1 MNDRSAAR
9 SGDRPVS
16 AAVRR
21 ALKPASVTLLALSSF
36 VAMSAMAQETAEQV
50 AQAGPSPAPQTE
62 TGAVPSN
69 TSGDTLE
76 AITVTGSRIA
86 RADGYEAPTPVSVLG
101 AEELNKMATVTI
113 ADSVNRL
120 PAFTNSQT
128 PRNRS
133 SNISSGTAGTN
144 ILNLRGLGANR
155 TLVLQDGKRLV
166 GSTIATGSLSGAVDV
181 NMIPS
186 GLVQRV
192 DVVTGGASAVYGSDA
207 LAGVVNF
214 VLDKEFTGVKGNVDY
229 GATTAG
235 DGENYK
241 LTFTA
246 GTKLADD
253 RLHLLF
259 SGEYADD
266 KGIIGNDRSWADDSF
281 QLMSNPLAGRAGVP
295 LTPSQ
300 VGQPTLLTVH
310 NAGVANGTYGGL
322 TIGCRNITPYVD
334 LVTGQPGNRLTTS
347 PGACALRGTQFGTG
361 GAVLPFQFGTLV
373 SAPTMTGGDWEAS
386 RIDRATTIALPLQRK
401 TLFGRASFDITDNVT
416 TFVDLQYGSTWSH
429 NAQVVP
435 ILNNGGSVFVYQ
447 DNAFLDPLVRNV
459 MVANNIDAIDVGTF
473 NGDMHYLQ
481 GINEREMKRGVFG
494 FEGNFEL
501 GGKEWN
507 WDASYVH
514 GEQNIVS
521 KTPTNRV
528 NARYLAAI
536 NAIRDPATGNIVCGP
551 RDQFLNITVDPN
563 CRPYNPM
570 GVGVNTQQAIDYI
583 TDTGW
588 SDITLKQQVIAASM
602 SGEPFE
608 NWAGPVSLAF
618 GAEHRKESSEGSV
631 SDLDQASAF
640 FAGNYKATTGEYTVN
655 EGFVETVFPLLDG
668 VPGAETLDFNGAVRF
683 TDYSESGS
691 VTTWKAGFVW
701 SPLEDARFRFTRSRD
716 IRAPGLGELFN
727 KGSGGTGNNTDLGLP
742 GRPTYFMQSQTLGNL
757 NLKPEEADTTGIGVV
772 LTPRFLPGFTMSV
785 DYYKIEVDGTIY
797 VRSTREIIEGCYNG
811 GDQQLCSQINRNA
824 AGFIDVVRS
833 FPENI
838 VGETASGIDVDAT
851 YRLPVGPGDLTL
863 RAMGT
868 FVDKLETTS
877 ATGQKIDGRGVNSD
891 DAGIGLG
898 ANLSGPKYRFLLSA
912 GYDWDPVSV
921 TLSMRGISS
930 GVYNN
935 RFLECDVGNCPDPN
949 TLAAMGYSDTIND
962 NHIDSAHYFD
972 LGVNYKLEGLGE
984 LYFVVENLTN
994 EDPAKVAG
1002 GRGAGFY
1009 QGQSNVTLYDRFG
1022 TMYHGGV
1029 RFQF

>member
-1 MNDRSAAR
+1 MNDRSPAR
-9 SGDRPVS
+9 SGARPVS

-21 ALKPASVTLLALSSF
+21 ALGPTSALLTLTSF
-36 VAMSAMAQETAEQV
+36 VAFNAMAQDTAAQL
-50 AQAGPSPAPQTE
+50 AQAGPSPEPQTE
-62 TGAVPSN
+62 TGAAPAETGS
-69 TSGDTLE
+69 TDTLE

-166 GSTIATGSLSGAVDV
+166 GSTIATGTLSGAVDV

-214 VLDKEFTGVKGNVDY
+214 ILDKDFTGVKGNVDY

-241 LTFTA
+241 LSLTA
-246 GTKLADD
+246 GTKFADD
-253 RLHLLF
+253 RGHLLF
-259 SGEYADD
+259 SGEYSND

-281 QLMSNPLAGRAGVP
+281 QMMNNPNRNQA
-295 LTPSQ
+295 
-300 VGQPTLLTVH
+300 GQPSLITVH
-310 NAGVANGTYGGL
+310 NAGVSNGTYGGL

-347 PGACALRGTQFGTG
+347 PGGCALRGTQWGAG
-361 GAVLPFQFGTLV
+361 GASIPFQFGNLV
-373 SAPTMTGGDWEAS
+373 SDPTMAGGDWEAS
-386 RIDRATTIALPLQRK
+386 RVDRATTIALPLQRK

-429 NAQVVP
+429 NEQVVP
-435 ILNNGGSVFVYQ
+435 ILNNGGSVFVYR
-447 DNAFLDPLVRNV
+447 DNAFLSPQIRNV

-481 GINEREMKRGVFG
+481 GINERELKRGVFG
-494 FEGNFEL
+494 FEGNFDL

-528 NARYLAAI
+528 NSRYLAAV

-570 GVGVNTQQAIDYI
+570 GVGVNSQQSLDYI
-583 TDTGW
+583 TDMGW

-618 GAEHRKESSEGSV
+618 GAEHRKESSEGTV
-631 SDLDQASAF
+631 SALDQASAF

-655 EGFVETVFPLLDG
+655 EGFVETVVPLLKN
-668 VPGAETLDFNGAVRF
+668 VPGADTLDFNGAVRF

-691 VTTWKAGFVW
+691 VTTWKAGLVW
-701 SPLEDARFRFTRSRD
+701 SPLEDARFRFTKSRD

-727 KGSGGTGNNTDLGLP
+727 KGSGGTGNNIDLGLA
-742 GRPTYFMQSQTLGNL
+742 GSPTYFMQSQTIGNL

-797 VRSTREIIEGCYNG
+797 VRSTREIIEGCYQG

-824 AGFIDVVRS
+824 AGFIDVVTS
-833 FPENI
+833 YPENI
-838 VGETASGIDVDAT
+838 VGETASGVDVDAT

-877 ATGQKIDGRGVNSD
+877 ATGQKIDGKGINSD

-930 GVYNN
+930 GKYNN
-935 RFLECDVGNCPDPN
+935 GFLECDVGSCP
-949 TLAAMGYSDTIND
+949 TLAQAQAMGYNNTIND
-962 NHIDSAHYFD
+962 NDIASAHYFD
-972 LGVNYKLEGLGE
+972 LGVNYKLEDLGE
-984 LYFVVENLTN
+984 LYFVIENLTN

-1029 RFQF
+1029 RFKF

>member
-9 SGDRPVS
+9 SGDRLVS

-21 ALKPASVTLLALSSF
+21 ALGPASALLALTSF
-36 VAMSAMAQETAEQV
+36 VALNATAQE
-50 AQAGPSPAPQTE
+50 APESATGTSSSTTE
-62 TGAVPSN
+62 
-69 TSGDTLE
+69 TLE

-101 AEELNKMATVTI
+101 AEDLNKMATVTI

-120 PAFTNSQT
+120 PAFTGSQT

-144 ILNLRGLGANR
+144 LLNLRGLGANR
-155 TLVLQDGKRLV
+155 TLVLQDGKRMV
-166 GSTIATGSLSGAVDV
+166 GSSIATGTLSGAVDV

-241 LTFTA
+241 FSLTA
-246 GTKLADD
+246 GTKFADG
-253 RLHLLF
+253 RGHLLF
-259 SGEYADD
+259 SGEFSDD
-266 KGIIGNDRSWADDSF
+266 KGIIGNNRSWADDSF
-281 QLMSNPLAGRAGVP
+281 QLMSNPLANQP
-295 LTPSQ
+295 
-300 VGQPTLLTVH
+300 GQPSLLTVH

-322 TIGCRNITPYVD
+322 TLSCQAITPYVD
-334 LVTGQPGNRLTTS
+334 VVTQQPGLRLQ
-347 PGACALRGTQFGTG
+347 PMAGACPLRGTQFVTG
-361 GAVLPFQFGTLV
+361 GTPMPFQFGDLV
-373 SAPTMTGGDWEAS
+373 NGPTMRGGDWEAS
-386 RIDRATTIALPLQRK
+386 RVDRATTIALPLQRK
-401 TLFGRASFDITDNVT
+401 TMFGRASFDITDNVT
-416 TFVDLQYGSTWSH
+416 TFVDLQYGKTWSH
-429 NAQVVP
+429 NTQVVP
-435 ILNNGGSVFVYQ
+435 ILNNGGSVYVYQ
-447 DNAFLDPLVRNV
+447 DNAFLSPQLRDT
-459 MVANNIDAIDVGTF
+459 MVANGIDAIEIGTF

-521 KTPTNRV
+521 LTPTNRV
-528 NARYLAAI
+528 NSRYQMAI
-536 NAIRDPATGNIVCGP
+536 NSTIDANGNVVCGT
-551 RDQFLNITVDPN
+551 RDATLQNVVPVEG
-563 CRPYNPM
+563 CRAYNPM
-570 GVGVNTQQAIDYI
+570 GLGVNSQQALDYI
-583 TDTGW
+583 TDTGH
-588 SDITLKQQVIAASM
+588 SDMTLKQQVVAASM

-618 GAEHRKESSEGSV
+618 GAEHRKESAEGWV

-640 FAGNYKATTGEYTVN
+640 FAGNYKATVGEYTVN
-655 EGFVETVFPLLDG
+655 EGFVETVFPLLKD
-668 VPGAETLDFNGAVRF
+668 VPGADQLDFNGAVRY
-683 TDYSESGS
+683 TDYSESGA

-727 KGSGGTGNNTDLGLP
+727 QGAGGTGNNTDLGLP
-742 GRPTYFMQSQTLGNL
+742 PDAQGRYPQYFMQSQTIGNR

-797 VRSTREIIEGCYNG
+797 VRSTREIIEGCYNNNI
-811 GDQQLCSQINRNA
+811 QQLCSQISRLPT
-824 AGFIDVVRS
+824 GFIDVVTS
-833 FPENI
+833 YPENI

-851 YRLPVGPGDLTL
+851 YRFPVGPGDLTL

-868 FVDKLETTS
+868 FIDKLETTS
-877 ATGQKIDGRGVNSD
+877 ATGQKINGKGVNSD

-898 ANLSGPKYRFLLSA
+898 ANLSGPKYRYLLSA
-912 GYDWDPVSV
+912 GYDWNPVSV

-930 GVYNN
+930 GKYNN
-935 RFLECDVGNCPDPN
+935 GFLECAVGSCP
-949 TLAAMGYSDTIND
+949 TLAEAQAMGYNNTIND
-962 NHIDSAHYFD
+962 NRIESAHYFD
-972 LGVNYKLEGLGE
+972 LGINYKLESLGE
-984 LYFVVENLTN
+984 LYFVIENLTN

-1002 GRGAGFY
+1002 GRNAGFY

-1022 TMYHGGV
+1022 TMFHGGV

>member
-1 MNDRSAAR
+1 MTMNDRSAAR
-9 SGDRPVS
+9 SGARPVS

-21 ALKPASVTLLALSSF
+21 ALGPASALLALTSF
-36 VAMSAMAQETAEQV
+36 VAFNAMAQETTEQV
-50 AQAGPSPAPQTE
+50 AQAGPSPAPQSE
-62 TGAVPSN
+62 TGGTA
-69 TSGDTLE
+69 TDTGAGDTLE

-101 AEELNKMATVTI
+101 AEELNKMATTTI

-120 PAFTNSQT
+120 PAFAGSQT

-155 TLVLQDGKRLV
+155 TLVLQDGKRMV
-166 GSTIATGSLSGAVDV
+166 GSTVATGTLSGAVDV

-214 VLDKEFTGVKGNVDY
+214 ILDKEFTGVKGNVDY
-229 GATTAG
+229 GMTSAG

-241 LTFTA
+241 ITLTA
-246 GTKLADD
+246 GTALADD
-253 RLHLLF
+253 RLHLLV

-281 QLMSNPLAGRAGVP
+281 QMMNNPLA
-295 LTPSQ
+295 SQ
-300 VGQPTLLTVH
+300 PGQPSLLTVH
-310 NAGVANGTYGGL
+310 EAGVANGTYGGL
-322 TIGCRNITPYVD
+322 TLSCQRITPFVD
-334 LVTGQPGNRLTTS
+334 VVTGQPGNRLQAI
-347 PGACALRGTQFGTG
+347 PGACALRGTQFVTG
-361 GAVLPFQFGTLV
+361 GDAIPFQFGSLV
-373 SAPTMTGGDWEAS
+373 NGPTMTGGDWEAS
-386 RIDRATTIALPLQRK
+386 RVDRATTIALPLQRK
-401 TLFGRASFDITDNVT
+401 SLYGRAAYDITDNVT
-416 TFVDLQYGSTWSH
+416 AFVDLQYGQTWSH
-429 NAQVVP
+429 NTQVVP
-435 ILNNGGSVFVYQ
+435 ILNNGGSVYVYR
-447 DNAFLDPLVRNV
+447 DNAFLSPELRQT
-459 MVANNIDAIDVGTF
+459 MVNNGVDAIEIGTF

-481 GINEREMKRGVFG
+481 GINERELKRGVVG
-494 FEGNFEL
+494 LEGNFDL
-501 GGKEWN
+501 GGKEWT

-514 GEQNIVS
+514 GEQNIQS

-528 NARYLAAI
+528 NARYGMAI
-536 NAIRDPATGNIVCGP
+536 NSTVDGNGNIVCGTRSP
-551 RDQFLNITVDPN
+551 DLLSVVPVAG
-563 CRPYNPM
+563 CRAYNPM
-570 GVGVNTQQAIDYI
+570 GLGVNSPQALDYI
-583 TDTGW
+583 TDMGW
-588 SDITLKQQVIAASM
+588 SDITLTQTVLAASM

-608 NWAGPVSLAF
+608 NWAGPVSVAF
-618 GAEHRKESSEGSV
+618 GAEHRTEESEGEV
-631 SDLDQASAF
+631 SPLDQSSAF
-640 FAGNYKATTGEYTVN
+640 FAGNYKATIGKFDVN
-655 EGFVETVFPLLDG
+655 EAFVETVVPLLKD
-668 VPGAETLDFNGAVRF
+668 VPGAETLDFNGAVRY
-683 TDYSESGS
+683 TDYSVTGE
-691 VTTWKAGFVW
+691 VTTWKAGLIW
-701 SPLEDARFRFTRSRD
+701 SPLEDARFRFTKSRD

-742 GRPTYFMQSQTLGNL
+742 GNPTYFMQSQTIGNL

-785 DYYKIEVDGTIY
+785 DYYKIEVDGTLY
-797 VRSTREIIEGCYNG
+797 VRTTREIIEGCYLRSEA
-811 GDQQLCSQINRNA
+811 QMCSQIARDAN
-824 AGFIDVVRS
+824 GFITVVTS

-838 VGETASGIDVDAT
+838 VGEVASGIDVDAT

-868 FVDKLETTS
+868 FVDKLETT
-877 ATGQKIDGRGVNSD
+877 AANGTKIDGRGVNSD

-898 ANLSGPKYRFLLSA
+898 ANLSGPKYRYLLSA

-921 TLSMRGISS
+921 TLTMRGISS
-930 GVYNN
+930 GKYNN
-935 RFLECDVGNCPDPN
+935 AFLECEVGSCP
-949 TLAAMGYSDTIND
+949 TVASLAGTGYTNTIND
-962 NHIDSAHYFD
+962 NDIAGAEYFD
-972 LGVNYKLEGLGE
+972 LAVNYKVGE
-984 LYFVVENLTN
+984 MGEAYFVIENLLN

-1022 TMYHGGV
+1022 TMFHGGV
-1029 RFQF
+1029 RFKF